1 MVTEK
6 EAEEK
11 LMYCGRCA
19 HFDLLKEEEM
29 ESRVYREAKYTHL
42 DQHLTLA
49 DCRKTEKNPSG
60 SIVMKECYRKGTN
73 IWHLDGTAHVYDM
86 GEDTGYT
93 AEVFLTCDKTYRYEA
108 VIRAEGTVSAP
119 DETLAKRCA
128 EFYSVLKF
136 GMTEDDPQIIKIEKA

>member
-60 SIVMKECYRKGTN
+60 SIVMKECCLGICRNRENAKTSSDEMKEFFPE
-73 IWHLDGTAHVYDM
+73 DGHIFNDEMYAGD
-86 GEDTGYT
+86 GCP
-93 AEVFLTCDKTYRYEA
+93 FWKEA
-108 VIRAEGTVSAP
+108 DV
-119 DETLAKRCA
+119 
-128 EFYSVLKF
+128 
-136 GMTEDDPQIIKIEKA
+136 